1 MTITRVWIEKGCIT
15 CGLSESNCPEVFK
28 VKHGKWVK
36 GATVIA
42 GVDYSGLEKKIKKA
56 AEGCPVKVIKYDEGD
71 DDQKNT
77 SENKERL
84 DSIIKGADSSKP
96 PINRSMGE
104 WD

>member
-1 MTITRVWIEKGCIT
+1 MGITRVWIEKGCIT
-15 CGLSESNCPEVFK
+15 CGLSESTCLEVFK

-56 AEGCPVKVIKYDEGD
+56 AEGCPVKVIKYDEDD

-84 DSIIKGADSSKP
+84 DSIIKGADSSKS
-96 PINRSMGE
+96 PIN